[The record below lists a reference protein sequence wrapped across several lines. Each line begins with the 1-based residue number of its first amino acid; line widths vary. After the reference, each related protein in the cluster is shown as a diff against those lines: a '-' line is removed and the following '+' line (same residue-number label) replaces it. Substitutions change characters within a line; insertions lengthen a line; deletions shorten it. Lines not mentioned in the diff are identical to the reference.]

1 MIYEDASTTTNIGTI
16 HTACSMPPKSPQKG
30 HTAKTRRD
38 DFITLPI
45 LVLTHCVQH
54 ALHLVVEEAG
64 RVVDEGHVVLVGRL
78 DDDVVLHT
86 SAGRSNVLD
95 TTLEGAVD
103 VVSEG
108 EEGVRGYHDVVHLLE
123 PLSAGRVVESRG
135 RLLEQGLE
143 AGTVHVLAHSAAHV
157 HIDSVGTVGTLHLLL
172 ELQVEDEGV
181 LAEPPVVS
189 LLPSKACAVDAGL
202 LACTKTNNLA
212 VSGVA
217 DRVGLSVLEGN
228 GGNDQVTHG
237 GLGQL
242 LVLGHDVSEEVLGDL
257 EVVAALL
264 HVDAEQLTGLK
275 QRGLVGG
282 VHREDSVLAV
292 LLLLED
298 LESCIVVGRRNHTI
312 RNLTRDDLSSGGI
325 ASVREGDPVTE
336 GGHAVSPAGTCVGG
350 SEGGEILQVLNHAE
364 LSLLWGEGGSH
375 RGTSRG
381 HVLEGS
387 RRWQSSGHAQLLDE
401 LPSVEGV
408 AEVNE
413 TGRAGK
419 HLNRQVAL
427 GGEDLCGLLVGVH
440 AVAQGQ
446 LLLALAVLA
455 TQVVRDGHVILG
467 SVVEGLDSQSLAE
480 LRGGVLLVGG
490 SKLLSDNIVVRGV
503 HDDRHAL
510 VVLRSSTEQGHAAD
524 INVLNSISDR
534 HALLGNGLLEGVE
547 VAHNDVDV
555 LVATGSHVSIVA
567 GDVTGKNTSVNGRVE
582 GLHTTTEHLGGL
594 GDVGNI
600 LNRETGISNGG
611 GGTTRGDE
619 LDTNGVD
626 LLSEVNKAG
635 LVGHTQKSDSLNHF
649 DVGLE
654 RDPATIYSHVLCVD

>member
-264 HVDAEQLTGLK
+264 HVDA
-275 QRGLVGG
+275 
-282 VHREDSVLAV
+282 
-292 LLLLED
+292 
-298 LESCIVVGRRNHTI
+298 
-312 RNLTRDDLSSGGI
+312 
-325 ASVREGDPVTE
+325 
-336 GGHAVSPAGTCVGG
+336 
-350 SEGGEILQVLNHAE
+350 
-364 LSLLWGEGGSH
+364 
-375 RGTSRG
+375 
-381 HVLEGS
+381 
-387 RRWQSSGHAQLLDE
+387 
-401 LPSVEGV
+401 
-408 AEVNE
+408 
-413 TGRAGK
+413 
-419 HLNRQVAL
+419 
-427 GGEDLCGLLVGVH
+427 
-440 AVAQGQ
+440 
-446 LLLALAVLA
+446 
-455 TQVVRDGHVILG
+455 
-467 SVVEGLDSQSLAE
+467 
-480 LRGGVLLVGG
+480 
-490 SKLLSDNIVVRGV
+490 
-503 HDDRHAL
+503 
-510 VVLRSSTEQGHAAD
+510 D